1 MEKIQLSDIS
11 FAYEGTVDGGV
22 KNINLS
28 ISAGQCVVLTGQSGC
43 GKTTITRLINGLIPE
58 FFKGELKGNIV
69 VDGEDLFAKKLY
81 EIARTTG
88 SVFQNPKTQFF
99 NTDTDGEIAFGLENR
114 GIERSKIINRVK
126 QTAEDL
132 KVTNLLNRSIFSLSG
147 GEKQKIAFA
156 SVYATNPDIYILDE
170 PSSNLDTNSISDL
183 AEYIQIIK
191 KQGKTVVIAEHR
203 LYYLTNL
210 ADEIYYMEHGEIK
223 YKWTQSEF
231 LKLSDYERE
240 LLGLR
245 SFLYK
250 EPQICT
256 EVKEKKKTVLEVRDL
271 SIGYGKKVVHSHINL
286 TAAKGDIIA
295 VTGHNGVGKST
306 FLRTICGLQKPLEG
320 AVIWNGAAQ
329 SEKKLIKRAYMVM
342 QDVNYQLFA
351 DSVEHETHFGIKNP
365 DLDKVEK
372 TLKELGLYQLKDE
385 HPNTLSGGQKQRI
398 AVAVSMI
405 CDKEVL
411 VFDEPSSGLDL
422 ESMRVVS
429 ELIKDLAK
437 ADKIILVVTHDSELI
452 SQTCNRLFQL
462 GGS

>member
-28 ISAGQCVVLTGQSGC
+28 ISAGQCVILTGQSGC

-191 KQGKTVVIAEHR
+191 NQGKTVVIAEHR

-210 ADEIYYMEHGEIK
+210 ADEIYYMEQGEIK

-231 LKLSDYERE
+231 LKLSERA
-240 LLGLR
+240 
-245 SFLYK
+245 S
-250 EPQICT
+250 
-256 EVKEKKKTVLEVRDL
+256 
-271 SIGYGKKVVHSHINL
+271 
-286 TAAKGDIIA
+286 
-295 VTGHNGVGKST
+295 
-306 FLRTICGLQKPLEG
+306 G
-320 AVIWNGAAQ
+320 A
-329 SEKKLIKRAYMVM
+329 
-342 QDVNYQLFA
+342 
-351 DSVEHETHFGIKNP
+351 
-365 DLDKVEK
+365 
-372 TLKELGLYQLKDE
+372 
-385 HPNTLSGGQKQRI
+385 
-398 AVAVSMI
+398 
-405 CDKEVL
+405 
-411 VFDEPSSGLDL
+411 
-422 ESMRVVS
+422 
-429 ELIKDLAK
+429 
-437 ADKIILVVTHDSELI
+437 
-452 SQTCNRLFQL
+452 
-462 GGS
+462 